1 MEVIINSS
9 PLISLAILDRL
20 HLLND
25 LFEKVFIARSVFHE
39 VTVIEKPFSERL
51 KSFSTDLIINA
62 ENRIAVNILSKEI
75 DLGEAET
82 IVIALEKKLPC
93 IILDD
98 YKARK
103 YAQLNGLKVIG
114 TIGVLIKSK
123 QIGKITN
130 VKSELDT
137 LIKNKIRIS
146 ESLYN
151 KALVLSN
158 EV

>member
-1 MEVIINSS
+1 
-9 PLISLAILDRL
+9 
-20 HLLND
+20 
-25 LFEKVFIARSVFHE
+25 
-39 VTVIEKPFSERL
+39 
-51 KSFSTDLIINA
+51 LIIKA

-82 IVIALEKKLPC
+82 IIIALEKKLPC

-114 TIGVLIKSK
+114 TIGVLIKAK

-130 VKSELDT
+130 GKNELDV

-158 EV
+158 ET

>member
-25 LFEKVFIARSVFHE
+25 LFEKVFIAKSVFNE

-51 KSFSTDLIINA
+51 KFFATDLIIKA

-82 IVIALEKKLPC
+82 IIIALEKKLPC

-114 TIGVLIKSK
+114 TIGVLIKAK

-130 VKSELDT
+130 VKNELDV

-158 EV
+158 ET

>member
-25 LFEKVFIARSVFHE
+25 LFEKVFIAKSVFNE
-39 VTVIEKPFSERL
+39 VTGIEKPFSERL
-51 KSFSTDLIINA
+51 KFFATDLIIKA

-82 IVIALEKKLPC
+82 IIIALEKKLPC

-114 TIGVLIKSK
+114 TIGVLIKAK

-130 VKSELDT
+130 VKNELDV

-158 EV
+158 ET

>member
-1 MEVIINSS
+1 MGQASS
-9 PLISLAILDRL
+9 FER
-20 HLLND
+20 
-25 LFEKVFIARSVFHE
+25 LFEKVFIAKSVFNE

-51 KSFSTDLIINA
+51 KFFATDLIIKA

-82 IVIALEKKLPC
+82 IIIALEKKLPC

-114 TIGVLIKSK
+114 TIGVLIKAK

-130 VKSELDT
+130 VKNELDV

-158 EV
+158 ET

>member
-9 PLISLAILDRL
+9 PLISLAILNKL

-25 LFEKVFIARSVFHE
+25 LFDQVFIAKSVFNE

-51 KSFSTDLIINA
+51 KSFSTDLIIKA

-75 DLGEAET
+75 DPGEAET
-82 IVIALEKKLPC
+82 IIIALEKKLPC

-114 TIGVLIKSK
+114 TIGVLIKAK
-123 QIGKITN
+123 QIGKVTN
-130 VKSELDT
+130 VKSELDV

-158 EV
+158 ET